1 MIICSYS
8 ENLYT
13 EEETKYNE
21 LDKQS
26 FINEV
31 RNHLKELK
39 KIPKTNN
46 SRKSSNVI
54 YVIINPQPGQV
65 RGDWSV
71 RKKNKIYSNH
81 RTKMNAI
88 NEARKI
94 ARKCKATVMVQNM
107 NGLFIKTFKPRVKR
121 NNKSV

>member
-13 EEETKYNE
+13 EEEAKYNE

-71 RKKNKIYSNH
+71 RKKK
-81 RTKMNAI
+81 
-88 NEARKI
+88 
-94 ARKCKATVMVQNM
+94 
-107 NGLFIKTFKPRVKR
+107 
-121 NNKSV
+121 